1 MAVYTYV
8 AKDEKGGTVSGTYT
22 DVDSASALRKELDKM
37 GYVLVR
43 AKRSRHAH
51 KDHRHKPGRVRQSE
65 IAVFAYKFAGM
76 YSAGLPIL
84 RCLETL
90 EQQTNNPALESIIA
104 DVRENVA
111 TGSSLKA
118 AFGRHKGVFSDFF
131 LGMVE
136 AGEVGGKLGETLE
149 MSAVYLEKQANLK
162 QKVKSA
168 FAYPALVTIM
178 CLATITF
185 LLVFVIPVFS
195 KLYEQVHA
203 SMPGPTLV
211 LIAASSFIRRWWWA
225 IIVAAGGLALAI
237 RRLSHNPRVR
247 AMWDNFK
254 LNMPVFGKL
263 NRMLVAAHFTRTF
276 AMLVSVG
283 VSVIKSL
290 EMASLVA
297 HNHRINEITAELQ
310 KAIQA
315 GASIAGS
322 LKKYD
327 IFPPIIIQMAS
338 SGEEVGML
346 PEMLTKGAD
355 LLDKD
360 IERAINALLV
370 KLEPLLTLTMGLIVG
385 FILMGAYLPM
395 FDYMGHLK

>member
-22 DVDSASALRKELDKM
+22 DVDNTSSLRNELDKM
-37 GYVLVR
+37 GYVLVKAR
-43 AKRSRHAH
+43 RNRKTGRDR
-51 KDHRHKPGRVRQSE
+51 RRPGRVTQSE
-65 IAVFAYKFAGM
+65 VATFAYKFAGM

-90 EQQTNNPALESIIA
+90 EQQTDNQSFRYIIA
-104 DVRENVA
+104 NVRKDVG
-111 TGSSLKA
+111 TGLSLRA
-118 AFGRHKGVFSDFF
+118 AFGKHKNIFSDFF

-136 AGEVGGKLGETLE
+136 AGEVGGKLDETLE
-149 MSAVYLEKQANLK
+149 MTAVYLEKQVALK

-168 FAYPALVTIM
+168 FAYPVLVTIM
-178 CLATITF
+178 CMVVITF
-185 LLVFVIPVFS
+185 LLAFVIPVFS
-195 KLYEQVHA
+195 KLYTQVHA
-203 SMPGPTLV
+203 PMPGPTMM
-211 LIAASSFIRRWWWA
+211 LIAISSLVRRWWWVMV
-225 IIVAAGGLALAI
+225 IVVGGLLVVA
-237 RRLSHNPRVR
+237 RRLSRNAVFR
-247 AMWDNFK
+247 ARWDNFK

-263 NRMLVAAHFTRTF
+263 NRMLAVSHFTRTF

-283 VSVIKSL
+283 VSVIKSM
-290 EMASLVA
+290 EMASVVV
-297 HNHRINEITAELQ
+297 HNRKVSEITAELQ
-310 KAIQA
+310 KAIQGGTA
-315 GASIAGS
+315 MSES

-327 IFPPIIIQMAS
+327 IFPPVIIQMAS

-346 PEMLTKGAD
+346 PDMLTKGAD

-370 KLEPLLTLTMGLIVG
+370 KLEPTLTLIMGVIVG

-395 FDYMGHLK
+395 FDYMSHLK